1 MKTSTTNASTKP
13 HVVFKQMPLELE
25 TELIT
30 EFLDSKWKDRITK
43 VYPDFLNASKIKGQA
58 KTKFVKE
65 KIIDIRKQLAEKMAL
80 GKQNIEANW
89 RLIEEKC
96 LSELSKIIQTDWPAR
111 EISALISINPI
122 CPRFIETWE
131 FSVCPDNKTPNMI
144 IAHELSHFLYFQ
156 KLHEV
161 IPKIKKVE
169 YEFPNNPWVLSE
181 IVTTIILND
190 VRLKK
195 ILGGKESYYA
205 EHEDIK
211 IDGRLLVHIVHDLYD
226 SLVMEENNFAKFLI
240 EIHKLKF

>member
-1 MKTSTTNASTKP
+1 MKTSTTNSSTKP
-13 HVVFKQMPLELE
+13 HVVFKQMTLELE

-30 EFLDSKWKDRITK
+30 EFLDSNWKERITK
-43 VYPDFLNASKIKGQA
+43 TYPDFLNVSKLKGQA
-58 KTKFVKE
+58 KTKFVRE
-65 KIIDIRKQLAEKMAL
+65 KIMYIREQLAEKMTL

-89 RLIEEKC
+89 RLIEEKYLFK
-96 LSELSKIIQTDWPAR
+96 LSEIIQTVWPTR

-122 CPRFIETWE
+122 CPRFLDTWE
-131 FSVCPDNKTPNMI
+131 FSVCPDNKNPNMI

-161 IPKIKKVE
+161 IPEIKKSE

-190 VRLKK
+190 DRIKK

-205 EHEDIK
+205 EHEDIR
-211 IDGRLLVHIVHDLYD
+211 INGRLLVHIVHDLYD
-226 SLVMEENNFAKFLI
+226 SLVMEENDFAKFLI